1 MKVLITGS
9 NGFVGKELSDFFKLN
24 GIDHKCLT
32 RKSQYLDSDQKYV
45 LLDDFYC
52 VESWVEVLK
61 DIDVVVHLIA
71 KTHNNF
77 DDTKNSLEEY
87 RNINVK
93 ITEALCKAIK
103 KSVVQRLVFLS
114 SIKVNG
120 ESTNQNQPFNENTIP
135 RPEDNYGKTKL
146 EAEEVIK
153 KEFFNSEKEYAII
166 RAPLLYSPENLKGN
180 LELLE
185 KIIRKGIPL
194 PLGAIKNQRSIL
206 ELKTLCEFIYACLS
220 RIESTNKIFLV
231 SNNEKYSTPEIIKK
245 IANDI
250 SISPKIFPFPE
261 KLLKLFFLIIGKKD
275 LSKKLLSNL
284 EIDNKSAS
292 KIISFS
298 KEKK

>member
-32 RKSQYLDSDQKYV
+32 RKPQYLDSDQKYV

-61 DIDVVVHLIA
+61 DIDVVIHLIA

-103 KSVVQRLVFLS
+103 KSVVRRLVFLS

-135 RPEDNYGKTKL
+135 RPEDIYGKTKL

-153 KEFFNSEKEYAII
+153 KEFSNSEKEYAII

-180 LELLE
+180 LKLLE

-206 ELKTLCEFIYACLS
+206 ELKTLCEFISACLS

-292 KIISFS
+292 KIISLS
-298 KEKK
+298 IEKE

>member
-9 NGFVGKELSDFFKLN
+9 NGFVGKELSDFFKSN

-32 RKSQYLDSDQKYV
+32 RNSHYLDSDQKYV
-45 LLDDFYC
+45 LLDNFYC

-61 DIDVVVHLIA
+61 DIDVVIHLVA

-77 DDTKNSLEEY
+77 DDTKNSLKEY

-103 KSVVQRLVFLS
+103 KSVVRRLVFLS

-120 ESTNQNQPFNENTIP
+120 ESTNPNQFFDENTIP
-135 RPEDNYGKTKL
+135 KPEDNYGKTKL

-153 KEFFNSEKEYAII
+153 REFSNSEKEYAII

-206 ELKTLCEFIYACLS
+206 ELKTLCEFISACLS
-220 RIESTNKIFLV
+220 SIETNNKIFLV
-231 SNNEKYSTPEIIKK
+231 SNDEKFSTPEIIYK
-245 IANDI
+245 IGNDI
-250 SISPKIFPFPE
+250 FIAPKIFPFPQ
-261 KLLKLFFLIIGKKD
+261 KLLELFFLIIGKKE

-292 KIISFS
+292 DIMSLSLERK
-298 KEKK
+298 

>member
-9 NGFVGKELSDFFKLN
+9 NGFVGKELSNFFKLN

-32 RKSQYLDSDQKYV
+32 RNSQYLDLDQKHV
-45 LLDDFYC
+45 LLEDFYC

-61 DIDVVVHLIA
+61 DIDVVIHLVA
-71 KTHNNF
+71 KTHKNF
-77 DDTKNSLEEY
+77 DSTLNSLEEY

-93 ITEALCKAIK
+93 ITETLCKSIK
-103 KSVVQRLVFLS
+103 KSRAHRLVYLS

-120 ESTNQNQPFNENTIP
+120 ESTNSNQFFDENTIP
-135 RPEDNYGKTKL
+135 KPEDNYGKTKL

-153 KEFFNSEKEYAII
+153 KEFSNSGKEYTII
-166 RAPLLYSPENLKGN
+166 RAPLLYSAKNLKGN
-180 LELLE
+180 LKLLE

-194 PLGAIKNQRSIL
+194 PLGSIKNQRSML
-206 ELKTLCEFIYACLS
+206 ELKTLCEFISACLS
-220 RIESTNKIFLV
+220 SFETSNKIFLV
-231 SNNEKYSTPEIIKK
+231 SNDERYSTPEIINK

-250 SISPKIFPFPE
+250 SITPKIFPFPQ
-261 KLLKLFFLIIGKKD
+261 KLLKLFFLIIGKKE

-292 KIISFS
+292 DIMSLSLGRK
-298 KEKK
+298 